1 MFTISKK
8 YLCTAALLVLV
19 LATAITSCKDDD
31 EAKQTYNFLE
41 AFGPCPV
48 ARGGELTF
56 IGADL
61 SSVKS
66 VEFPGGESVTPVF
79 QGNGKFTVTVPESA
93 QPGFLILHTT
103 SGDITTVS
111 KIGFSEPVTISGF
124 TPEAQRPGGEVTI
137 SGKYLSNAT
146 EIVIGQVKI
155 PLFPDNDAQQT
166 IYDKYVKSVTNEAIT
181 FVVPADAITAELSLT
196 DGQAAKCGTLTVT
209 TPKFTSWSKSDG
221 ILPGT
226 DEITMSG
233 SDLDLINKITFANGT
248 ELKGADLKLAATKAT
263 FTLPLAAGD
272 GAVTMTTVS
281 GIEVAAGNIATAKPT
296 VATFG
301 AVNGNA
307 TPYCDEMFYIKGTN
321 LQLVKS
327 IIFAFNEGKEHET
340 STFST
345 ANADEIQLLIPE
357 LVGSSMKWDDA
368 LNANIPTGSLYVV
381 THSGEKIKVSTD
393 DNKLAIGWAN
403 IGTPASYSITAGELV
418 TMTGCTNTAYMTQ
431 VEADGIQVD
440 FTKIGKD
447 SYSFVWPITSSGNK
461 KILAVTYTNGD
472 VNSNQYTPQT
482 QFTVATATLP
492 YVLVAPT
499 DKISQG
505 GTIILQGGNFEKITK
520 IMCGDSELPDFTAS
534 ADGKKLYIEVPTT
547 FKACVAAL
555 DLIIDDTH
563 KGQTPVLTIGDPE
576 VVLWEGPWDKTSAW
590 NGFEGL
596 SWGNIPAAFKNIHVG
611 DEFRIYATNNGGW
624 IQCGF
629 RLADGWKDKYPDGTD
644 CQHQQDQLSA
654 DGYFSWIVTQQMYD
668 EWKVNSNG
676 IIIYLNGDNY
686 VMNKITY
693 IAK

>member
-66 VEFPGGESVTPVF
+66 VEFPGGESATPVF

-93 QPGFLILHTT
+93 QPGILILHTT
-103 SGDITTVS
+103 NGDIKTVS
-111 KIGFSEPVTISGF
+111 EIGFSEPVTISGF

-146 EIVIGQVKI
+146 NIAIGQIKI
-155 PLFPDNDAQQT
+155 PLQPASDEQQA
-166 IYDKYVKSVTNEAIT
+166 IYDQYIKSLTNEAIT
-181 FVVPADAITAELSLT
+181 FVVPAEAVTGELSLT
-196 DGQAAKCGTLTVT
+196 DGQAVKCGTITVT
-209 TPKFTSWSKSDG
+209 TPKFTSWSKSDN
-221 ILPGT
+221 LMPGT
-226 DEITMSG
+226 DEISMTG

-248 ELKGADLKLAATKAT
+248 EIAAADLKLTATKAT
-263 FTLPLAAGD
+263 FKLPLAAGD
-272 GAVTMTTVS
+272 GAITMTTIS
-281 GIEVAAGNIATAKPT
+281 GVEVDAGSIKTIKPT
-296 VATFG
+296 VTSFG
-301 AVNGNA
+301 SANEF
-307 TPYCDEMFYIKGTN
+307 PYCDDILFIKGTN
-321 LQLVKS
+321 LNLVKA
-327 IIFAFNEGKEHET
+327 IIVANKAENEQTVTTFT
-340 STFST
+340 STT
-345 ANADEIQLLIPE
+345 DTEIQFAVPE
-357 LVGSSMKWDDA
+357 LIGTSMIWD
-368 LNANIPTGSLYVV
+368 NAVNNNVPNGDLYII
-381 THSGEKIKVSTD
+381 TQSGERIKAST
-393 DNKLAIGWAN
+393 DNKLQIGWAN
-403 IGTPASYSITAGELV
+403 IGNPASYEITAGDLV
-418 TMTGCTNTAYMTQ
+418 TMTGCTNTAYMTK
-431 VEADGIQVD
+431 VEADGVEVAV
-440 FTKIGKD
+440 TKIAKD
-447 SYSFVWPITSSGNK
+447 SYSFVWPLTNPGND
-461 KILAVTYTNGD
+461 KILTVYYTNGD
-472 VNSNQYTPQT
+472 KNDNQWATH
-482 QFTVATATLP
+482 FTVATSALP
-492 YVLVAPT
+492 FVLVAPT
-499 DKISQG
+499 EKISQG

-520 IMCGDSELPDFTAS
+520 IMCGDSELTDFTAS
-534 ADGKKLYIEVPTT
+534 ADGTKLYIEVPAT

-555 DLIIDDTH
+555 DLIIDESH
-563 KGQTPVLTIGDPE
+563 KSQTPVLTIGDPE